1 MPSSCYEFGNLQGAE
16 LISRIVS
23 VAVDRVGQSRLDH
36 QRVCD
41 VVYCFEFYCL
51 VHEVIDLERPAEF
64 LEGALGQIDDEFG
77 VGRGA
82 YRHVAV
88 LDVETNGL
96 RGRSQEGG
104 LKVALVLPDGFE
116 CSFDGKLFVE
126 EVGGGHIAENFLI
139 FDIGV
144 QRELQTAKGY
154 SGAAAARNGGIG
166 AREFRGEILGDEA
179 VFGSG

>member
-41 VVYCFEFYCL
+41 VVYCFEF
-51 VHEVIDLERPAEF
+51 
-64 LEGALGQIDDEFG
+64 
-77 VGRGA
+77 
-82 YRHVAV
+82 
-88 LDVETNGL
+88 
-96 RGRSQEGG
+96 
-104 LKVALVLPDGFE
+104 
-116 CSFDGKLFVE
+116 SFDGKLFVE